1 MEQLYDPA
9 PDEAV
14 YQSVR
19 VTLESART
27 KAAAAVND
35 AMVSAYW
42 EIGRHI
48 AEAQGDRAEYGKH
61 LMAYLS
67 ERLTAEF
74 GKGFTERNLRAMRQ
88 LYLAYPIR
96 HTVCAELSWSHYRL
110 IIRIE
115 DPEKRDFYVRS
126 AVEERWTVRQLDRQ
140 IHSFY
145 YERLLATR
153 AKGRGKVRQE
163 IQQPEPPTKAD
174 GILKDPYVLD
184 FLDLN
189 GTSDY
194 LETDLEQA
202 LMDKLQQFLLELGK
216 GFSFV
221 ARQQRVDA
229 DGDHYYIDLVF
240 YHYILK
246 CFVLID
252 LKPESS
258 HRRTSVRWTSTSA
271 CSTISAPSPT
281 TTPPSASS
289 SAPTATKR
297 WPSIPCLPMGRGYS
311 PRSMCSAYQPKRS
324 CRKLSKQPACLP
336 TRATTEKPDRAQVN
350 RCRRC
355 KSNRKDSLP

>member
-74 GKGFTERNLRAMRQ
+74 GKGFTERNLQAMRQ
-88 LYLAYPIR
+88 FYMAFPIP
-96 HTVCAELSWSHYRL
+96 HTLCAELSWSHYRL

-115 DPEKRDFYVRS
+115 DPEKRNFYVRS

-153 AKGRGKVRQE
+153 AEGRGKVRQE
-163 IQQPEPPTKAD
+163 IQQLKPPTKAD

-202 LMDKLQQFLLELGK
+202 LMDKLQQFLLELG
-216 GFSFV
+216 S
-221 ARQQRVDA
+221 
-229 DGDHYYIDLVF
+229 
-240 YHYILK
+240 
-246 CFVLID
+246 
-252 LKPESS
+252 
-258 HRRTSVRWTSTSA
+258 
-271 CSTISAPSPT
+271 
-281 TTPPSASS
+281 
-289 SAPTATKR
+289 
-297 WPSIPCLPMGRGYS
+297 
-311 PRSMCSAYQPKRS
+311 
-324 CRKLSKQPACLP
+324 
-336 TRATTEKPDRAQVN
+336 DRAQVN